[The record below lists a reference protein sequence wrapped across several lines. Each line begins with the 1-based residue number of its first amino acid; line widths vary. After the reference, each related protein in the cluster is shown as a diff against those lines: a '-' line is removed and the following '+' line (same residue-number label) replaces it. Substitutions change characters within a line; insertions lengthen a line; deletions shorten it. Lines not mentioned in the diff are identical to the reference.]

1 MTIQDKITELE
12 NAGAVEVYHGESRG
26 RKNNDEEVAWT
37 LHRIYYKIPISDN
50 VNSKMKMAELSETV
64 VGEESVF
71 KYLNDLPEILKDI
84 PEPTPPRPFHYDD
97 ATIKTGL
104 EAENPGW
111 EVIQIRKRRD
121 GVLDEVTVDYSDGT
135 NKLQTVYVVWEREDG
150 TKDYKEKA

>member
-1 MTIQDKITELE
+1 MTKPDVITLLE
-12 NAGAVEVYHGESRG
+12 NAGAVMITEGRISKEEATSTEEKPVNIHYMHYRTKEGGIKPPLKTFELIEVDG
-26 RKNNDEEVAWT
+26 
-37 LHRIYYKIPISDN
+37 
-50 VNSKMKMAELSETV
+50 
-64 VGEESVF
+64 VF
-71 KYLNDLPEILKDI
+71 DFHKEKPEILI
-84 PEPTPPRPFHYDD
+84 EVPEPTPPRPFHYED

-121 GVLDEVTVDYSDGT
+121 GVLDEVTVDYSDGS